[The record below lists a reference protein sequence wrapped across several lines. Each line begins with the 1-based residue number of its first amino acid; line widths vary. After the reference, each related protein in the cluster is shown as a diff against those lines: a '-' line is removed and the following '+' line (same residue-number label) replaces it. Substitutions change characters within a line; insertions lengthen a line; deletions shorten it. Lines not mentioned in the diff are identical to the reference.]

1 MVVGGGN
8 SEKEVGDRDGAG
20 ELWGGS
26 GAVEIVGGGGEHA
39 VNITYFLR
47 RNMISI
53 KLLDRRTK
61 ENYQQVA
68 GVI

>member
-20 ELWGGS
+20 KIGGGS

-39 VNITYFLR
+39 VNVREGGEGSRMLLHHC
-47 RNMISI
+47 
-53 KLLDRRTK
+53 KL
-61 ENYQQVA
+61 QP
-68 GVI
+68 